1 MLSLEIGVND
11 ATTVDKQSHKLSSP
25 VASANNPISI
35 VTPVNKSE
43 SDIVSPEI
51 SVAKNSIPKSPLNSP
66 DEKPK
71 LPIPKRSRNRSKKKV
86 I

>member
-11 ATTVDKQSHKLSSP
+11 ATAVDKQSHKLSP

-35 VTPVNKSE
+35 VIPVNKSE
-43 SDIVSPEI
+43 SDIISPEI
-51 SVAKNSIPKSPLNSP
+51 SVVKNSIPKSPLNSP